1 MIRNL
6 LILKNLKVQNAN
18 ALSSSF
24 TIGFPAITAWIG
36 AVHALQRKLNKNKYF
51 EDLKFG
57 KAAILCHEIDLQSS
71 DKNIIGMKL
80 NHISRDDKDK
90 AKNSNFKLSSTIPE
104 ARCHLDVSLIIE
116 YSNSSIEFEEIEKK
130 VKNILPTMKFAG
142 GDLLDFKNVFTYGFD
157 ENKGYIGEFRKLR
170 RKLGLGFL
178 IIERRD
184 LIEQETKNGVDAVD
198 ALIDYL
204 KITKIE
210 VEDKTDNKA
219 EDKVEEKPENKKV
232 VYERK
237 TKGWLVPIS
246 TGFYALR
253 DPTSPVEGQRDKN
266 YKHCFVES
274 VVTLGEF
281 RFMSSSSFDTLDKIF
296 WSYKYDKENGL
307 YVCTQNFENKNEINN

>member
-1 MIRNL
+1 MTRNL
-6 LILKNLKVQNAN
+6 LILKNLKIQNAN

-24 TIGFPAITAWIG
+24 TIGFPAITAWLG
-36 AVHALQRKLNKNKYF
+36 AVHALQRKLNKNKDF

-57 KAAILCHEIDLQSS
+57 KTAILCHEIDLQTSGE
-71 DKNIIGMKL
+71 NIIGTKL
-80 NHISRDDKDK
+80 SHISRDDKDK
-90 AKNSNFKLSSTIPE
+90 ANNSNFKLPSTIPE

-116 YSNSSIEFEEIEKK
+116 YSNSSIESEEIEKK
-130 VKNILPTMKFAG
+130 VKNILHTMKFAG
-142 GDLLDFKNVFTYGFD
+142 GDLLSYKDVLINKFD
-157 ENKGYIGEFRKLR
+157 ENQNYIGQFRKLR
-170 RKLGLGFL
+170 RKLGLGFF

-204 KITKIE
+204 KITKTE
-210 VEDKTDNKA
+210 VEDKAKG
-219 EDKVEEKPENKKV
+219 KIENKKV

-281 RFMSSSSFDTLDKIF
+281 KFMSSSSFDTLDKIF